1 MTEIIADDNRRG
13 HVDWASILAGAAIA
27 AGAWVVFTSFTA
39 AIGLGSVS
47 PEEGEGL
54 GTFAAILVGLL
65 PFWRWSLFM
74 LWAATSLAACVDA
87 AQQRKTRLKRVTGST
102 G

>member
-39 AIGLGSVS
+39 AIGLGSR
-47 PEEGEGL
+47 
-54 GTFAAILVGLL
+54 TMYWL
-65 PFWRWSLFM
+65 PSKDRWEYKPNA
-74 LWAATSLAACVDA
+74 LWIA
-87 AQQRKTRLKRVTGST
+87 
-102 G
+102 